1 MNAPLKV
8 VVIPDAHLM
17 NEDSQDKFLKT
28 LEEPPRKGL
37 IILVTDQPGSMLSTI
52 QSRCRFVR
60 FKPLSLESAE
70 GVLRGRGMDFVSA
83 KAAALISGGNLK
95 RALLYSDPAWRAFI
109 DKAPVD
115 FARALEGDDDSW
127 MRVVDEYDKLDPGFW
142 DEEEVTAAQRKR
154 RVAEEFLRA
163 SLASWDT
170 RVRES
175 GSGKGG
181 SGSDPTLVRSSI
193 RRHLDWLSGN
203 LSARM
208 VLDHLF
214 LEVREIIRT
223 GKSEPLSWMD
233 SALRS

>member
-1 MNAPLKV
+1 
-8 VVIPDAHLM
+8 
-17 NEDSQDKFLKT
+17 
-28 LEEPPRKGL
+28 
-37 IILVTDQPGSMLSTI
+37 
-52 QSRCRFVR
+52 
-60 FKPLSLESAE
+60 
-70 GVLRGRGMDFVSA
+70 MDFVSA